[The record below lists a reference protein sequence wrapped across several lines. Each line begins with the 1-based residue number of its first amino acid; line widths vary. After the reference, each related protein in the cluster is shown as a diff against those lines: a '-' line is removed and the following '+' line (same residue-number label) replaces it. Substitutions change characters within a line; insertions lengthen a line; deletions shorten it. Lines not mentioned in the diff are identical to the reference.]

1 EAGALIATYGTH
13 RDPEHPLWLGSVKSN
28 IGHTQAA
35 AGAAG
40 LIKMIQAMRHGV
52 LPKTLHVD
60 APTPQVDWSA
70 GTVRL
75 LTETM
80 PWPDTDHLRTAAIS
94 SFGVSGTNAHLIVQQ
109 GSPGPATAAH
119 RASPSQECSLGIWPL
134 SARSSAGLSAQAH
147 RLHEYLLGHS
157 EIDLTDLAYSLA
169 TTRAHHAY
177 RAAVTVP
184 GDTDNTRD
192 DLLAGLRSLAA
203 NQSHPGVTYHHYRLG
218 QAGKTVFVF
227 PGQGSQYAG
236 MGAQLY
242 RQHPVFTTAID
253 A

>member
-1 EAGALIATYGTH
+1 TYGTH
-13 RDPEHPLWLGSVKSN
+13 RDPEHPMWLGSVKSN

-52 LPKTLHVD
+52 LPKTLHVN

-80 PWPDTDHLRTAAIS
+80 PWPDTDHLRTAAVS

-109 GSPGPATAAH
+109 GSPGPAVAVH
-119 RASPSQECSLGIWPL
+119 QASPSQECSLGVWPL

-157 EIDLTDLAYSLA
+157 DLDLIDLAYSLA
-169 TTRAHHAY
+169 TTRTHHSY

-184 GDTDNTRD
+184 GCTDNAHH
-192 DLLAGLRSLAA
+192 DLLGGLTALAA
-203 NQSHPGVTYHHYRLG
+203 GQTHPFVANHYCRAG
-218 QAGKTVFVF
+218 QNGKTVFVF
-227 PGQGSQYAG
+227 PGQGGQ
-236 MGAQLY
+236 
-242 RQHPVFTTAID
+242 
-253 A
+253 